1 MLLKDKKS
9 LLYYLTV
16 IFLIIAYVGY
26 RVLTNTSLSDMNFI
40 VITFSGVLLAGVLFM
55 IYSFK
60 IRKEGNLNLIQL
72 VLFDFFSLMLM
83 LVWLYVVNLFASQNG
98 TIAIIPQV
106 YILVSILVLVLALI
120 ASILYNKKTN

>member
-55 IYSFK
+55 ICSFK